1 MAQVTVTVNGR
12 NYTIACDDGQEQHL
26 MSLAGELD
34 DHVQRLVS
42 SVGQVGDA
50 HLLVMAGLMLAD
62 ELADSRTAGPQSPA
76 AALGRPDTAALAALA
91 ERVERLAAGLEEA

>member
-12 NYTIACDDGQEQHL
+12 NYTIACDDGQERHL
-26 MSLAGELD
+26 MSLASELD
-34 DHVQRLVS
+34 DHVGRLVS
-42 SVGQVGDA
+42 AVGQVGDA

-62 ELADSRTAGPQSPA
+62 ELADSRSTTQDVPTVAEAPPDPA
-76 AALGRPDTAALAALA
+76 AMTALA